1 MAWVERLFRTFKSAE
16 LELRPIHHRLAD
28 RDRAHALLCLLA
40 SSVEWHMRRAWAPLL
55 FDDEASPDAPWFR
68 SRPSTALPSRK
79 QGASPSP
86 TPFVLRSASAPSL
99 PYLSNRAKR
108 TRGLRAD
115 PNSTAISQILTQ
127 LKSRAGRSKTSL
139 AEERLSIE
147 ALRVLATAAS
157 GEPQLYH
164 VDFALPTMTVYGNI
178 DHHRS
183 LWELRFG
190 QRYRVTSNIIF
201 GKARESASYSP
212 TQ

>member
-1 MAWVERLFRTFKSAE
+1 MAWAERLFRTFQSAE
-16 LELRPIHHRLAD
+16 LGLRPIHHRLAD

-40 SSVEWHMRRAWAPLL
+40 SSVEWHMRRAWTPLL
-55 FDDEASPDAPWFR
+55 FDDEASPDAPWLR

-115 PNSTAISQILTQ
+115 PNSTAIPQILTQ

-164 VDFALPTMTVYGNI
+164 VHFALPTMTDLCVG
-178 DHHRS
+178 S
-183 LWELRFG
+183 LSG
-190 QRYRVTSNIIF
+190 CDSNSRTVLVDPE
-201 GKARESASYSP
+201 K
-212 TQ
+212 